1 MNFFG
6 KIFGKAQPDAAAAAP
21 REFVDMLGRF
31 ARSLEESVHTA
42 TARAPAIP
50 LAPAARQLLDYLRTR
65 REPGLF
71 RYDEYPTVLDM
82 LIGTRHPA
90 EVLAELHTGLVTFR
104 LNEFDQ
110 RASHAYLF
118 GPVMSHMVS
127 RLAGADRQ
135 WALSKDAYSHVMA
148 VHRWFARSKSI
159 DSFGCLDFLTAIVE
173 RALATGDG
181 ALREDVRELIQ
192 DVVSAEPCQ
201 TLRIV
206 AAAKGWR
213 EAAGFAR
220 ADIPFLRQADADG
233 EVIKVQRLQFCAA
246 AGAPLGDVLRQI
258 FDGEVKIGD
267 KLKGQTPEFDALLG
281 GSKELRGAA
290 LTFLLDRILTG
301 KTYDDHARFVQRGE
315 HWAQEFNPHGRVRP
329 PLDYLAFELAKR
341 GHVLADP
348 DRTHARVVTLLQV
361 DKPGYRRETS
371 RLILKEMLSTVRA
384 HPQGATATALVELGN
399 EYRYSEWRGD
409 IEKAVREGLEARA
422 DGVGTGTGTPPRELP
437 VFLIGSHR
445 DEEAF
450 ARYCADLFDP
460 RLYAEPH
467 DSYIRQVAEFGQMVA
482 EAQAA
487 GEANAAIGPRI
498 FAAMQEA
505 GVPVRIAYG
514 NPPAD
519 FVMWAH
525 CYFDAAMRAH
535 EQRETL
541 RPMIAAYPDLGK
553 ELAALADEIM
563 RKTVPTAK
571 WLAAAR
577 AFVAKVPQSVW
588 VRQLHGLSATNAP
601 GSNRNNGI
609 GPEHYLRT
617 LIYFAAF
624 LPAAEVGPLLVQY
637 ALKKCY
643 VTEPGIGIR
652 SEKLGNACVWA
663 LAALP
668 DGAGVPYL
676 ARILARTKYPKIRKK
691 IDEQLNAAATAAGV
705 SRADLDEVTVPTHDL
720 DREGRRV
727 AAFESG
733 TATLIAEG
741 STARIEWANAQ
752 GKPVKSATA
761 AIKANKGLM
770 KELQADLKELQ
781 ADLSIQP
788 QRLQRLYVQDRC
800 WPAAV
805 WRERYLEQPLMRGFA
820 RRLVWQIAHEGHAP
834 VTALPDAAGEG
845 LLDCGGKAVPLDGAT
860 IRLWHPMMSPVE
872 EVEAWRL
879 RLEELRV
886 TQPFAQAWREVYAL
900 TDAERATATY
910 SNRWAAHIL
919 KQQQA
924 MNLARLNGW
933 TVTGRVW
940 FDTANDQPWHLH
952 LPEHG
957 LVAEYWVEGAGG
969 DDPETTDS
977 GAYAY
982 VNTDRVTFFRA
993 IPGAAD
999 SARGPSTGDP
1009 LPLAGIPP
1017 VVFSE
1022 VMRAC
1027 DLFTAV
1033 ASIAADPTWLDRG
1046 QEAQHPSQWGQA
1058 TDTYWR
1064 NVNTGDLVESGKRR
1078 HAMLARIVPRLA
1090 IADKLSLSDKAL
1102 VVRGTRHTYEIHL
1115 GSGAASRNGRHICI
1129 VPKNTAMADRVWL
1142 PFEGDRTLSIIISK
1156 AVLLAADD
1164 KITDPVILGQI

>member
-6 KIFGKAQPDAAAAAP
+6 KTFGKRQPTSAAP
-21 REFVDMLGRF
+21 REFGDMLGRF
-31 ARSLEESVHTA
+31 ARRVEDAVSPPHPA
-42 TARAPAIP
+42 AAIP
-50 LAPAARQLLDYLRTR
+50 LAPAARQLLDYLRSR

-90 EVLAELHTGLVTFR
+90 EVLAELHTGLVIFR
-104 LNEFDQ
+104 PSEFER
-110 RASHAYLF
+110 RASHADLF
-118 GPVMSHMVS
+118 GPVMSYMVS
-127 RLAGADRQ
+127 RLSGADRD
-135 WALSKDAYSHVMA
+135 WVLSKDAYSHVMA
-148 VHRWFARSKSI
+148 VYRWLAPIKSI

-173 RALATGDG
+173 RALATGD
-181 ALREDVRELIQ
+181 ATLREDVRELIQ
-192 DVVSAEPCQ
+192 SVVSVEPCQ

-220 ADIPFLRQADADG
+220 AEIPFLRQADADG
-233 EVIKVQRLQFCAA
+233 EVIQVQRLQFCAA

-290 LTFLLDRILTG
+290 LTFLLDRVLRG
-301 KTYDDHARFVQRGE
+301 KIYDNHDRFMQRGE
-315 HWAQEFNPHGRVRP
+315 HWAQEFNPSDRPKP
-329 PLDYLAFELAKR
+329 PLNYLAFELAKR
-341 GHVLADP
+341 GHVLTDP
-348 DRTHARVVTLLQV
+348 DRAHARLVTLLQV
-361 DKPGYRRETS
+361 EKHGYRRETS
-371 RLILKEMLSTVRA
+371 RLILKELLSTVRA
-384 HPQGATATALVELGN
+384 HPQGATAAALAELSK
-399 EYRYSEWRGD
+399 EYHYSEWCGN

-422 DGVGTGTGTPPRELP
+422 DGVGTGTGTGTGTLPRELP

-445 DEEAF
+445 DEQAF
-450 ARYCADLFDP
+450 ARYCTDLFDP

-467 DSYIRQVAEFGQMVA
+467 DSYIRQVASFGQMVA

-487 GEANAAIGPRI
+487 GEVNATIGPRI

-505 GVPVRIAYG
+505 GLPVRTAYD
-514 NPPAD
+514 NPPRD
-519 FVMWAH
+519 FIRWAH
-525 CYFDAAMRAH
+525 NYFDAAMRAH
-535 EQRETL
+535 EQREAL
-541 RPMIAAYPDLGK
+541 RPFITANPLLGH
-553 ELAALADEIM
+553 ELAALSDELL
-563 RKTVPTAK
+563 RKTVPTGK

-577 AFVAKVPQSVW
+577 AFLAKVPQPVW
-588 VRQLHGLSATNAP
+588 VDLLRGVTAAQAP
-601 GSNRNNGI
+601 GWNRNGI
-609 GPEHYLRT
+609 DAEPYLRT
-617 LIYFAAF
+617 IIYFASF
-624 LPAAEVGPLLVQY
+624 LPAAEVGPLLAHY

-643 VTEPGIGIR
+643 VTDPGIGIR
-652 SEKLGNACVWA
+652 SEKLGNSCVWA

-691 IDEQLNAAATAAGV
+691 IDEQLNSAAIAAGV
-705 SRADLDEVTVPTHDL
+705 SRVDLDEVTVPTHDL
-720 DREGRRV
+720 DPDGRRV
-727 AAFESG
+727 VAFENG

-741 STARIEWANAQ
+741 SSARIEWANAQ
-752 GKPVKSATA
+752 GKPVKSATSA
-761 AIKANKGLM
+761 MKAEKALM

-800 WPAAV
+800 WPAVV
-805 WRERYLEQPLMRGFA
+805 WRERYLEQPLMRGFV
-820 RRLVWQIAHEGHAP
+820 RRLVWQVEREGYGP
-834 VTALPDAAGEG
+834 VTALPCSAGENLFDLSG
-845 LLDCGGKAVPLDGAT
+845 VPVLLDGAT
-860 IRLWHPMMSPVE
+860 IRLWHPMMSPVG

-969 DDPETTDS
+969 DDPQTTDS

-982 VNTDRVTFFRA
+982 INTDRVTFFRA
-993 IPGAAD
+993 ISGAAD

-1009 LPLAGIPP
+1009 LPLAGIQP

-1058 TDTYWR
+1058 ADTYWR

-1078 HAMLARIVPRLA
+1078 HAMLAQIVPRLA
-1090 IADKLSLSDKAL
+1090 IANKLTLSDKAL
-1102 VVRGTRHTYEIHL
+1102 VVRGTRHTYEIYL
-1115 GSGAASRNGRHICI
+1115 GSGAASQNGRHICI
-1129 VPKNTAMADRVWL
+1129 VPKNSAMADKVWL

-1164 KITDPVILGQI
+1164 TITDPVILGQI

>member
-6 KIFGKAQPDAAAAAP
+6 KTFGKREPTSSAP

-31 ARSLEESVHTA
+31 ARTVEDTVHTA

-71 RYDEYPTVLDM
+71 RYDEYPTVLNM

-104 LNEFDQ
+104 PADFHEH
-110 RASHAYLF
+110 ASHARLF
-118 GPVMSHMVS
+118 GTVMSHMVS
-127 RLAGADRQ
+127 RLSGADRG
-135 WALSKDAYSHVMA
+135 WVLSKDAYSHVIA
-148 VHRWFARSKSI
+148 AHRWFARTKSI

-173 RALATGDG
+173 RALATGDTT
-181 ALREDVRELIQ
+181 LREDVRALIEA
-192 DVVSAEPCQ
+192 VVSVEPCQ
-201 TLRIV
+201 TGRIV

-220 ADIPFLRQADADG
+220 ADIPFLRQADAEG
-233 EVIKVQRLQFCAA
+233 EVIEVQRLQLFAA
-246 AGAPLGDVLRQI
+246 ASAPLGDVLRQI

-290 LTFLLDRILTG
+290 LTFLLDRILKG

-315 HWAQEFNPHGRVRP
+315 HWAQEFNPQGRVQP

-348 DRTHARVVTLLQV
+348 DRTHAQLITLLQV

-371 RLILKEMLSTVRA
+371 RLILKELLATVRA
-384 HPQGATATALVELGN
+384 HPQGATARALIELG
-399 EYRYSEWRGD
+399 EQYRFSEWRGD
-409 IEKAVREGLEARA
+409 IEKTVREAREAA
-422 DGVGTGTGTPPRELP
+422 PDGKTAALPPRDLP

-460 RLYAEPH
+460 RLYAKPH
-467 DSYIRQVAEFGQMVA
+467 DNFIRSVARFGQLVA
-482 EAQAA
+482 EARAA
-487 GEANAAIGPRI
+487 GEPNSKIGPRI

-505 GVPVRIAYG
+505 GLPVRIAYN
-514 NPPAD
+514 NPPSD
-519 FVMWAH
+519 FIRWAND
-525 CYFDAAMRAH
+525 YFEAALRAH
-535 EQRETL
+535 EQREAL
-541 RPMIAAYPDLGK
+541 RPFIAAHPHLGR
-553 ELAALADEIM
+553 ELAALSDEIQ

-577 AFVAKVPQSVW
+577 AFLAKVPQPVW
-588 VRQLHGLSATNAP
+588 VDVLRGVTAANAP
-601 GSNRNNGI
+601 GWSRHATSA
-609 GPEHYLRT
+609 ELYLRT

-624 LPAAEVGPLLVQY
+624 LPADEVGPLLVHY

-652 SEKLGNACVWA
+652 SEKLGNACIWT

-668 DGAGVPYL
+668 DGSGVPYL

-691 IDEQLNAAATAAGV
+691 IDAQLNAAATAAGV

-720 DREGRRV
+720 DTEGRRV
-727 AAFESG
+727 VASENG
-733 TATLIAEG
+733 TATLIVEG
-741 STARIEWANAQ
+741 SSARIEWANAE

-761 AIKANKGLM
+761 AMKAEKALM

-788 QRLQRLYVQDRC
+788 QRLQRLYLQDRC

-805 WRERYLEQPLMRGFA
+805 WRERYLDQPLMRGFT
-820 RRLVWQIAHEGHAP
+820 RRLVWQIEREGCAP
-834 VTALPDAAGEG
+834 VTVLPDPTGNGTVNIAG
-845 LLDCGGKAVPLDGAT
+845 ATVPLDGAT
-860 IRLWHPMMSPVE
+860 IRLWHPMMSLVE

-879 RLEELRV
+879 RLEELRI

-924 MNLARLNGW
+924 MNLARINGW

-940 FDTANDQPWHLH
+940 FDVANDDPWHLH
-952 LPEHG
+952 LPDHD

-977 GAYAY
+977 GSYAY

-993 IPGAAD
+993 TPGASD
-999 SARGPSTGDP
+999 TARGPGTGDP

-1046 QEAQHPSQWGQA
+1046 QEAQHPSQWGQT
-1058 TDTYWR
+1058 TDAYWR

-1090 IADKLSLSDKAL
+1090 IAEKLSLSDKAL

-1129 VPKNTAMADRVWL
+1129 VPKNTVPADKVWL

-1164 KITDPVILGQI
+1164 TITDPVILGQI